1 MEKEL
6 YPHKQNREEQWN
18 YLAKAGVWGRYP
30 VLTNGRVVAQN
41 PTTYLTYN
49 KLPSQ
54 WLASCSFPE
63 LFRESC
69 LLPVFYKEELL
80 KAVLAWCNY

>member
-41 PTTYLTYN
+41 PTTYLTKPN
-49 KLPSQ
+49 ITKDTGALCITAGPF
-54 WLASCSFPE
+54 LFFSFQRIKY
-63 LFRESC
+63 LFMIG
-69 LLPVFYKEELL
+69 V
-80 KAVLAWCNY
+80 